1 MRAPD
6 GSYEDGLVIP
16 GFDTSTI
23 QPQATGENWSRN
35 NPLSL
40 DEDSGWR
47 EWFKSVELRA
57 TIKQDVE
64 RTYVPRQYPCPTFIT
79 YS

>member
-6 GSYEDGLVIP
+6 GGYEDGLIIP
-16 GFDTSTI
+16 GFDTSALKPSI
-23 QPQATGENWSRN
+23 SGENWARN

-40 DEDSGWR
+40 DENSGWR

-64 RTYVPRQYPCPTFIT
+64 RTYECTIIFSPDF
-79 YS
+79 S